1 MQKQKQKQVNY
12 VYVVDANGTPVMP
25 TSRLGMV
32 RRWLKSGQAIWYG
45 NSRTTIQFVRSID
58 TQTQPL
64 TLGVNTG
71 FHLGMAVV
79 GNDREYYASESIR
92 KSEKDRITA
101 RREYRRTRRNRLR
114 YRKPRFDNRR
124 RKAGWLAPS
133 VQHRLEFTV
142 REIQRLYRFLPI
154 SQLVVEVSPFDNQ
167 KLANPDIK
175 PWQYMQGKMHG
186 YQTVKDYLLARDHN
200 RDALDGKAYPASQL
214 RVHHLVQRKD
224 GGTNQPDNLVLLS
237 DVHHNQAN
245 HVNGTLAKLAAN
257 RQRTID
263 YRGAYFMS
271 LLANRLNRY
280 FPDYVQ
286 TQGYLTANLRVRYG
300 IAKSHLND
308 AFVIAGGTDQ
318 CTRTGNV
325 YRREKLRC
333 NNRSLQKFY
342 DAKYIDRRDGKK
354 KAGKELSSG
363 RTKRSRELNYDN
375 QRIYRLRKVSKG
387 RISIRRQH
395 YRLRPHD
402 IVFNTKTRQIEFVK
416 GVNANGKNVIL
427 QSGHNV
433 TPRKLICLYHVNG
446 ILTAKVPLVLE

>member
-1 MQKQKQKQVNY
+1 MPTQKQKQVNY

-32 RRWLKSGQAIWYG
+32 RRWLKSGQAVWYG
-45 NSRTTIQFVRSID
+45 NSRTTIQFVRPID

-64 TLGVNTG
+64 TLGVDAG
-71 FHLGMAVV
+71 FHLGMSVV
-79 GNDREYYASESIR
+79 GNEREYYVSESIR
-92 KSEKDRITA
+92 KSEKNRITA

-114 YRKPRFDNRR
+114 YRKPRFNNRR
-124 RKAGWLAPS
+124 RKVGWLAPS
-133 VQHRLEFTV
+133 VQHRLEFTI
-142 REIQRLYRFLPI
+142 REIQRIYKFLPI

-175 PWQYMQGKMHG
+175 PWKYTQGEMHG
-186 YQTVKDYLLARDHN
+186 YRTLKDYLLARDHN
-200 RDALDGKAYPASQL
+200 RDALDGRVYPAAQL

-245 HVNGTLAKLAAN
+245 HVNGILAKLAAN
-257 RQRTID
+257 RQQMID

-271 LLANRLNRY
+271 LLASRLNRY

-286 TQGYLTANLRVRYG
+286 TQGYLTANLRARYE

-318 CTRTGNV
+318 YARTGNV

-354 KAGKELSSG
+354 KTGIELSSG

-402 IVFNTKTRQIEFVK
+402 IVFNTKTKQIEFVNS
-416 GVNANGKNVIL
+416 VNSNGKNVRL

-433 TPRKLICLYHVNG
+433 TPRKLVCLYHVNG
-446 ILTAKVPLVLE
+446 ILTTKIPLVLE

>member
-1 MQKQKQKQVNY
+1 MQKQKQVNY

-32 RRWLKSGQAIWYG
+32 RRWLKSGQAVWYG
-45 NSRTTIQFVRSID
+45 NSRTTIQFVRPIN

-64 TLGVNTG
+64 TLGVDAG
-71 FHLGMAVV
+71 FHLGMSVV
-79 GNDREYYASESIR
+79 GNNREYYASESIR
-92 KSEKDRITA
+92 KSEKERITA
-101 RREYRRTRRNRLR
+101 RRMYRQTRRNRLR
-114 YRKPRFDNRR
+114 HRKPRFDNRR
-124 RKAGWLAPS
+124 RKVGWLAPS
-133 VQHRLEFTV
+133 IQHQLEFTI

-167 KLANPDIK
+167 KLANPNIK
-175 PWQYMQGKMHG
+175 PWEYTQGKMRG
-186 YQTVKDYLLARDHN
+186 YRTVKDYLLTRDHN
-200 RDALDGKAYPASQL
+200 RDALDGKVYPASQL

-224 GGTNQPDNLVLLS
+224 GGMNQPDNLVLLS

-257 RQRTID
+257 RQQTID

-271 LLANRLNRY
+271 VLASRLDRY

-286 TQGYLTANLRVRYG
+286 TQGYLTANLRTRYG
-300 IAKSHLND
+300 IVKSHLND

-318 CTRTGNV
+318 SARTSNV

-342 DAKYIDRRDGKK
+342 DAKYIDRRDDKK
-354 KAGKELSSG
+354 KTGKELSSG

-395 YRLRPHD
+395 YQLRPYD
-402 IVFNTKTRQIEFVK
+402 IVFNTKTKQVEFVK
-416 GVNANGKNVIL
+416 GVNSNGRNAIL
-427 QSGHNV
+427 QSGYSV
-433 TPRKLICLYHVNG
+433 TLRKLVCLHHVNG
-446 ILTAKVPLVLE
+446 ILITKVPLMLE

>member
-1 MQKQKQKQVNY
+1 MPTQKQKQVNY

-32 RRWLKSGQAIWYG
+32 RRWLKSGQAVWYG
-45 NSRTTIQFVRSID
+45 NSRTTIQFVRPID

-167 KLANPDIK
+167 KLAN
-175 PWQYMQGKMHG
+175 
-186 YQTVKDYLLARDHN
+186 
-200 RDALDGKAYPASQL
+200 
-214 RVHHLVQRKD
+214 
-224 GGTNQPDNLVLLS
+224 QPDNLVLLS

-271 LLANRLNRY
+271 LLASRLNRY

-286 TQGYLTANLRVRYG
+286 TQGYLTANLRTRYG
-300 IAKSHLND
+300 IVKSHLND

-318 CTRTGNV
+318 CTHTGNV

-363 RTKRSRELNYDN
+363 RTKRSRELDYDN
-375 QRIYRLRKVSKG
+375 QRIYRLRKASKG
-387 RISIRRQH
+387 RVSIRRQH

-402 IVFNTKTRQIEFVK
+402 IVFNMKIKQTEFVK
-416 GVNANGKNVIL
+416 SVISNGKSVLL
-427 QSGHNV
+427 QNGHTV
-433 TPRKLICLYHVNG
+433 TPRKLVCLHHING
-446 ILTAKVPLVLE
+446 ILTVKIPLVLE

>member
-1 MQKQKQKQVNY
+1 MQKQKQVNY

-32 RRWLKSGQAIWYG
+32 RRWLKSGQAVWYG
-45 NSRTTIQFVRSID
+45 NSRTTIQFVRPID

-114 YRKPRFDNRR
+114 YRKPRFNNRR

-167 KLANPDIK
+167 KLAN
-175 PWQYMQGKMHG
+175 
-186 YQTVKDYLLARDHN
+186 
-200 RDALDGKAYPASQL
+200 
-214 RVHHLVQRKD
+214 
-224 GGTNQPDNLVLLS
+224 QPDNLVLLS

-271 LLANRLNRY
+271 LLASRLNRY

-286 TQGYLTANLRVRYG
+286 TQGYLTANLRTRYG
-300 IAKSHLND
+300 IVKSHLND

-318 CTRTGNV
+318 CTHTGNV

-363 RTKRSRELNYDN
+363 RTKRSRELDYDN
-375 QRIYRLRKVSKG
+375 QRIYRLRKASKG
-387 RISIRRQH
+387 RVSIRRQH

-402 IVFNTKTRQIEFVK
+402 IVFNMKIKQTEFVK
-416 GVNANGKNVIL
+416 SVISNGKSVLL
-427 QSGHNV
+427 QNGHTV
-433 TPRKLICLYHVNG
+433 TPRKLVCLHHING
-446 ILTAKVPLVLE
+446 ILTVKIPLVLE